1 METSP
6 SDWGGETVSLWVIQS
21 LPSPCLPK
29 RFENMEETLMGMEH
43 IYYELNP
50 NKIDEDESKAE

>member
-29 RFENMEETLMGMEH
+29 RFENMEDALTEMDK

-50 NKIDEDESKAE
+50 DKFDGGESKAE